1 MIATGVPNPASA
13 SSSAPK
19 QNAMMTAWMRMS
31 GLTRAMDRRST
42 SEYPL
47 ATVRLYT
54 QIALSTIHRI
64 GKNPNAAPSLADSS
78 ACPTGM
84 A

>member
-1 MIATGVPNPASA
+1 
-13 SSSAPK
+13 
-19 QNAMMTAWMRMS
+19 MS